1 MKDIQEIFNELQEL
15 RQENKEIRK
24 DYRNLLLQNPEYEA
38 ITEKLDA
45 LRAEKKEIELSAQG
59 ELGATWDKLEDNKI
73 KIKDLEQIL
82 TDVAMTNLMDGKT
95 VEVRDQWDT
104 LYEPVYKINFKKAK

>member
-15 RQENKEIRK
+15 KKETKEIRK
-24 DYRNLLLQNPEYEA
+24 DYRNILAQDPEYQSILDDMEEFKINKKAMETEA
-38 ITEKLDA
+38 KL
-45 LRAEKKEIELSAQG
+45 S
-59 ELGATWDKLEDNKI
+59 LGSTWEKLEDNKQ

-95 VEVRDQWDT
+95 VEVRDEWDN
-104 LYEPVYKINFKKAK
+104 LFEPVYKINFKKSK